1 MSNYTKEN
9 LVPISVSDVQKG
21 TLAIKIG
28 NEFFVAG
35 TNTNLPQVSVTPDV
49 LLSGE
54 TAINSDGQIVYGT
67 INDGSVEVD
76 GNVVTIYPGYIS
88 EVQEFVAGPDLS
100 EVTVTSDK
108 MLKGVLAL
116 NSDGE
121 LISGSINT
129 VELQK
134 SGNTV
139 SISKGYTDG
148 GSVTVESE
156 SYPNSSVTVDKNIV
170 TITGGLISS
179 QEVTI
184 PMGSVQKD
192 GALIKINE
200 GYVEQNEIELQV
212 VTPTLTGNVFK
223 ITEGYVDDTYELTVP
238 IANITETDTKLT
250 IGVGYN
256 DSIKEFAL
264 TSGGSTGG
272 DGISQLVKVSEFIA
286 PYDAYSVVESIE
298 VSGFG
303 ETTVFDEPVD
313 YSDWN
318 GTYVV
323 TPETAHEHE
332 TENRIYK
339 HQTKNYYIYRI
350 FCNDN
355 QEHYWVFDTSTGFTD
370 YVYEAWFTSSTL
382 ESGDWYYYENDVTCA
397 ITLNKTIGTYPDQ
410 ELVLKVQPAT
420 GSSTSNDLR
429 TWEFGNA
436 MDLTKYETTPVEG
449 AMHVL
454 LGGELLSSKVYPTTT
469 QGVNGLLFYAPLTS
483 ANNDLLVGS
492 YTASKPFEY
501 SEYGAE
507 LESLYLLTDVPVS
520 ALQGDFTFFAEV
532 TVHNTSHEHPIFAAY
547 DSNYMIGLD
556 TTGNAYSMYAS
567 STDWDWLILTGNNN
581 YSPDETSISGRGSIA
596 TTQDVTQKVAMTRN
610 GDIWELYVDNVLS
623 LRRNRPGTIRASG
636 YIALHRWGSGD
647 GSMTNAPT
655 ALKNVK
661 IYSRGMTA
669 EEIAQ
674 L

>member
-1 MSNYTKEN
+1 MSVVNSDNLTK
-9 LVPISVSDVQKG
+9 
-21 TLAIKIG
+21 
-28 NEFFVAG
+28 
-35 TNTNLPQVSVTPDV
+35 VTPRTGQPV
-49 LLSGE
+49 VEINGAKYPLAFKIVGE
-54 TAINSDGQIVYGT
+54 PATFTENTELGV
-67 INDGSVEVD
+67 VEVSKGVVSEDFEFQLTRTTLGRD
-76 GNVVTIYPGYIS
+76 GLNVYAGPGYIPGTATLPLPEAEITTDAS
-88 EVQEFVAGPDLS
+88 G
-100 EVTVTSDK
+100 TVITS
-108 MLKGVLAL
+108 G
-116 NSDGE
+116 
-121 LISGSINT
+121 
-129 VELQK
+129 
-134 SGNTV
+134 
-139 SISKGYTDG
+139 
-148 GSVTVESE
+148 
-156 SYPNSSVTVDKNIV
+156 
-170 TITGGLISS
+170 
-179 QEVTI
+179 
-184 PMGSVQKD
+184 
-192 GALIKINE
+192 
-200 GYVEQNEIELQV
+200 
-212 VTPTLTGNVFK
+212 F
-223 ITEGYVDDTYELTVP
+223 
-238 IANITETDTKLT
+238 ITETVEIPPVVVDGGLQQIGFGVVDADGKFQPLDLSGDTPVA
-250 IGVGYN
+250 VG
-256 DSIKEFAL
+256 DSEDVDYTVFA
-264 TSGGSTGG
+264 TDRPHPEPDTGGGSSGG
-272 DGISQLVKVSEFIA
+272 DGLSQLVKVSEFIA

-303 ETTVFDEPVD
+303 ETTSFDEPVD

-355 QEHYWVFDTSTGFTD
+355 QEHYWVFDNNTGSN

-382 ESGDWYYYENDVTCA
+382 ESGDWYYYEGDVTCA
-397 ITLNKTIGTYPDQ
+397 ITLNKTTGTYPDQ

-429 TWEFGNA
+429 TWEFGDE

-483 ANNDLLVGS
+483 ADNDLVVGS
-492 YTASKPFEY
+492 YIASKPFEY

-532 TVHNTSHEHPIFAAY
+532 TVHDTSHTHPIFAAY
-547 DSNYMIGLD
+547 DSDYMIGLD
-556 TTGNAYSMYAS
+556 TRADAYSMWAGS
-567 STDWDWLILTGNNN
+567 GDWEWDILTGNNSYN
-581 YSPDETSISGRGSIA
+581 PSETNSSGRGSIA

-636 YIALHRWGSGD
+636 YIALHRWGDGD

-655 ALKNVK
+655 AMKNVK